1 MTQKQ
6 TGHSTPKQSAQQ
18 HNQQAGEQA
27 GQASK
32 GHKEAT
38 KLHGAGDHSA
48 TDQQAKIAQDRG
60 EQAGQH
66 VSDASKKNNSGS
78 STQQK

>member
-6 TGHSTPKQSAQQ
+6 TSHSTPKPSAQQ
-18 HNQQAGEQA
+18 HNQQAGEQV
-27 GQASK
+27 GQAAKS
-32 GHKEAT
+32 HKEAT

-48 TDQQAKIAQDRG
+48 TDQQAKVSQDRSA
-60 EQAGQH
+60 QAGQT

-78 STQQK
+78 SSQQK